1 MAVKFLDSITI
12 DGDVGI
18 GTTRPTVKLDV
29 NGTVR
34 FRGGTTV
41 DKAFQAE
48 SYVSSP
54 SGPFP
59 PQPGI
64 NAIAVIRTFNKQEV
78 TLTFASGLLI
88 DYKCEGE
95 DCPRQPLNELR

>member
-64 NAIAVIRTFNKQEV
+64 NAIAVIPVKTHGYQL

-88 DYKCEGE
+88 DYRCEGE
-95 DCPRQPLNELR
+95 NCPKQPG

>member
-18 GTTRPTVKLDV
+18 GTTSPTMKLDV
-29 NGTVR
+29 NGPVI

-41 DKAFQAE
+41 NKAFQAD
-48 SYVSSP
+48 SYISS
-54 SGPFP
+54 SNSPFP
-59 PQPGI
+59 NKPGI
-64 NAIAVIRTFNKQEV
+64 NAVAVIPTRRYQI

-88 DYKCEGE
+88 GYNCEGE
-95 DCPRQPLNELR
+95 ECPEQPPNFME

>member
-64 NAIAVIRTFNKQEV
+64 NAIAVIPTRRYQI

-88 DYKCEGE
+88 GYNCEGE
-95 DCPRQPLNELR
+95 ECPEQPPNFME